1 MSRPFSLSPSRYPE
15 HRASTGSVTLRY
27 AGTTRGEETD
37 NETGD
42 ATVRR
47 GGEPNESLP
56 DYQPT
61 TQIRAGIDR

>member
-1 MSRPFSLSPSRYPE
+1 M
-15 HRASTGSVTLRY
+15 TLRY

-42 ATVRR
+42 VTVRR